1 MQQVPLILEIPHEK
15 DIPVTDS
22 HPRLM
27 HLNLFMRMYGHHP
40 SAWRRPSTDRK
51 DAFDPEYFV
60 NLAKVC
66 ERGLFDAVFLADTQM
81 PMWGRA
87 DISMGSVFE
96 PMSLISYMAAKTD
109 RIGFI
114 GTVSS
119 TLNDPANAARLV
131 ASANLISG
139 GRVGMNLVTSQSDPE
154 ALLHGMDAL
163 PDPEKRY
170 ARAKEFAEVL
180 FGLWDSYPR
189 DAVVMDKEA
198 GMFFDESEF
207 RPVDHEGDFYKV
219 RGTLSVPESA
229 QGRPVLVQAGASPAG
244 RDLAA
249 RYAEV
254 IYGIGSTLD
263 DAQEYYRD
271 IKRRTVGHG
280 RDADAIAVLPGV
292 VTVVGDTE
300 AEAQDK
306 KAYLDSLKE
315 LSKQLDTLGSY
326 IGMDVSGLSRDDAMP
341 ALPPIEEFE
350 GPKGRY
356 VMMQTLSRGADGEL
370 VTVGEMLSKI
380 SAGGGH
386 FTAVGTAAR
395 VADQLEEWFTNE
407 AADGFNVNASTMPE
421 GIEDFVDRV
430 VPELQ
435 ARGLFRTDY
444 DGTTLRGHLAQR
456 GA

>member
-1 MQQVPLILEIPHEK
+1 MTGSSTRQ
-15 DIPVTDS
+15 
-22 HPRLM
+22 M

-40 SAWRRPSTDRK
+40 SAWRRPSTERAE
-51 DAFDPEYFV
+51 AFDPDYFV
-60 NLAKVC
+60 SLARVC

-163 PDPEKRY
+163 PDPESRY

-180 FGLWDSYPR
+180 FALWDSYPR
-189 DAVVMDKEA
+189 DAVVMDKET
-198 GMFFDESEF
+198 GTFFDESAF
-207 RPVDHEGDFYKV
+207 RTVDHDGDFYKV
-219 RGTLSVPESA
+219 KGTLSVPESA

-263 DAQEYYRD
+263 DAQEYYAD
-271 IKRRTVGHG
+271 IKRRTLGHG
-280 RDADAIAVLPGV
+280 RAADSIAVLPGV

-300 AEAQDK
+300 AEAKDK

-315 LSKQLDTLGSY
+315 LSKQLDTLGTY
-326 IGMDVSGLSRDDAMP
+326 IGMDVSRLKPDDTMP
-341 ALPPIEEFE
+341 ALPSIEEFA

-356 VMMQTLSRGADGEL
+356 VMMQTLSRGADGRL
-370 VTVGEMLSKI
+370 VTVGEMLSRI

-386 FTAVGTAAR
+386 FTTVGTPSQI
-395 VADQLEEWFTNE
+395 ADELVTWFQGG

-421 GIEDFVDRV
+421 GIEDFVDLV

-435 ARGLFRTDY
+435 ERGVFRTEY
-444 DGTTLRGHLAQR
+444 TGSTLRGHLTQD
-456 GA
+456 GAA